1 MPPPVLLSV
10 IMMYLLSSKESDK
23 GMGSRPH
30 KSAASYPL
38 RGSMGA
44 LRFNSLFSISLSF
57 AFLVYMSERE
67 REGYS
72 SCNCCLV
79 PCFWMCPWGLNN
91 RPYLLI
97 PVLSLHRIEN
107 KFKAPIKYVIS
118 VQKMCFYT
126 FPLTLTQSLLLAH
139 WSIFSS
145 RPNCLKRMF
154 WLMKFYILFCSQINA
169 HYNSLHIFLI
179 LFFYLLLNGKEPSF
193 IFQQLN
199 WLNCLK
205 NSF

>member
-1 MPPPVLLSV
+1 
-10 IMMYLLSSKESDK
+10 
-23 GMGSRPH
+23 
-30 KSAASYPL
+30 
-38 RGSMGA
+38 
-44 LRFNSLFSISLSF
+44 
-57 AFLVYMSERE
+57 
-67 REGYS
+67 
-72 SCNCCLV
+72 
-79 PCFWMCPWGLNN
+79 MCPWGLNN

-97 PVLSLHRIEN
+97 PVLSLHWIEY
-107 KFKAPIKYVIS
+107 KCKATIKYVIS

-126 FPLTLTQSLLLAH
+126 FTITLTQSLLLAH

-145 RPNCLKRMF
+145 GPNCLKRMF

-179 LFFYLLLNGKEPSF
+179 LFCYLLLDGKELSF

-205 NSF
+205 KQFLSSFIWIDWLTTAETVQGRVSVGHSAMMGVRLRHPSALCSCGLLPESF